1 MQRCALCQVHTKNS
15 LCEGCQTLVQ
25 VPENPCQICAKP
37 LLQTDHVCG
46 ECRNDEPAFSQTIC
60 AAIYQPPVS
69 VWVQQLKFGG
79 RLDRARIMAEALCN
93 HLNGIEPSVPI
104 LPVPLHKKR
113 LLSRGYNQ
121 AYEVAKIMAANQ
133 GRRILD
139 RHLIRTKH
147 TAMQAELHE
156 KQRSANVRAA
166 FKVNQPIDA
175 PVVMVL
181 DDVMTTGQ
189 TMRSVASCLKRA
201 GVEEVIA
208 VVFAR
213 SAGI

>member
-15 LCEGCQTLVQ
+15 LCEGCQTLIQ
-25 VPENPCQICAKP
+25 APGNPCHICAKP
-37 LLQTDHVCG
+37 LLQAGQICG
-46 ECRNDEPAFSQTIC
+46 ECRSDEPAFSHTIC

-69 VWVQQLKFGG
+69 VWIQQLKFGG
-79 RLDRARIMAEALCN
+79 RLDRARIMAEALS
-93 HLNGIEPSVPI
+93 EPLADVDLSIPI

-121 AYEVAKIMAANQ
+121 AYEVAKIIAANQ
-133 GRRILD
+133 QRHILD
-139 RHLIRTKH
+139 RHLVRTKH

-156 KQRSANVRAA
+156 KQRTANVRAA
-166 FKVNQPIDA
+166 FKVEQPIDA

-189 TMRSVASCLKRA
+189 TMRSVARCLIQS
-201 GVEEVIA
+201 GVQQVIA

-213 SAGI
+213 SDN